1 VWFIATSDLDAGERA
16 VFGASSTQCRVVAV
30 DDSARYTAE
39 LYGFSRAADVPNRDP
54 RLLGLIAAGRI
65 TLVTPFAR
73 TSAEAAAAA
82 ALVMKGL

>member
-1 VWFIATSDLDAGERA
+1 
-16 VFGASSTQCRVVAV
+16 
-30 DDSARYTAE
+30 